1 MRIMHF
7 CTALRKTQ
15 RPLNLCLMNEWI
27 LLLKDF
33 TTILNPTMKKLPGPP
48 GIIGFIHFDTM
59 KKSLR
64 LCTGGFWLNTHN
76 ASSLFVGSN
85 KFFYELGNRSDA
97 CMV

>member
-33 TTILNPTMKKLPGPP
+33 TTILNPTMEK
-48 GIIGFIHFDTM
+48 
-59 KKSLR
+59 
-64 LCTGGFWLNTHN
+64 
-76 ASSLFVGSN
+76 
-85 KFFYELGNRSDA
+85 
-97 CMV
+97 